1 VLVELRALMGA
12 EGVLDR
18 QFVQSE
24 FFGEF
29 DEFGLRCPK
38 KSTQTTVSVRWR
50 YSETSATGKSAA
62 SRTPLQ

>member
-1 VLVELRALMGA
+1 VLVELRALMRA

-29 DEFGLRCPK
+29 DEFGLRRRTEDDLGPW
-38 KSTQTTVSVRWR
+38 VRI
-50 YSETSATGKSAA
+50 G
-62 SRTPLQ
+62 